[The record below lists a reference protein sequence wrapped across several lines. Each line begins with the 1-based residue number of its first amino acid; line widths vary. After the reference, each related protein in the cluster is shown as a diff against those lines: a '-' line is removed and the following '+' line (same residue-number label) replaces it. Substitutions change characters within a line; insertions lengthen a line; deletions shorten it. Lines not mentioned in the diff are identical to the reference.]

1 MRLVVLRVS
10 CDYAGWHSGPVFLCR
25 RHDLTLMC
33 LLLMKPALMMQS
45 LNSRLPFPLLAVV
58 LLSVLLQAC
67 TAPQTKMLRTTPPA
81 EASAALEVQGV
92 PFFAQEEYQCGPA
105 ALATMLQF
113 TGSKI
118 TPAELTDKVYVPG
131 RKGSFAVEMVAA
143 ARQQGSLVYPVAPQL
158 DAVLTSLAQG
168 YPVLVLQNNGLSFYP
183 VWHFAVV
190 VAADRAQEKIWLRS
204 GKTERLEMS
213 FSVFERTWARSDY
226 WAVLMLDPAKIPDTL
241 DAKAVIR
248 ELALMEKAG
257 ALSAAQSGFSRALLN
272 WPAQKTAW
280 LGLAQTSLQ
289 LGDKERAEAT
299 LRELVRRE
307 PMYGPGLNNL
317 ADLLLQNGRA
327 PEALRFAE
335 RAVAVMDVPQTRA
348 TLAAIQSVLTRR
360 RADIQIPLRR
370 PASGPVSA
378 EPEPASASSPQ

>member
-1 MRLVVLRVS
+1 
-10 CDYAGWHSGPVFLCR
+10 
-25 RHDLTLMC
+25 
-33 LLLMKPALMMQS
+33 MKPALMMSS
-45 LNSRLPFPLLAVV
+45 LKTRLPFPVLATTLLSLLLA
-58 LLSVLLQAC
+58 AC
-67 TAPQTKMLRTTPPA
+67 AAPQTKMLRSTTPLEAAPA
-81 EASAALEVQGV
+81 APLDVPGV
-92 PFFAQEEYQCGPA
+92 PFFAQEDYQCGPA

-190 VAADRAQEKIWLRS
+190 VGADRAQEKIWLRS

-213 FSVFERTWARSDY
+213 FSVFERTWARADY
-226 WAVLMLDPAKIPDTL
+226 WGVLVLDPAKIPDTL

-257 ALSAAQSGFSRALLN
+257 AVNAAQTGFSRALLN

-348 TLAAIQSVLTRR
+348 TLAAIQSALTRR

-370 PASGPVSA
+370 PASATVSA
-378 EPEPASASSPQ
+378 EPDVEEAEAKPESGATP